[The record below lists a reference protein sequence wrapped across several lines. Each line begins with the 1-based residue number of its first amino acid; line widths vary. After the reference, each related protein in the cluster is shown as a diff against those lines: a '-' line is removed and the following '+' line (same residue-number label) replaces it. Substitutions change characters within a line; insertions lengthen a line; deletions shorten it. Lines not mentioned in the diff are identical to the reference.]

1 MDRLFIEKI
10 QTTLE
15 GFPEI
20 IFGNVFGS
28 YASGKPTVNS
38 DVDLSVAAYNKLS
51 FTMLQE
57 LRQRLNDCLDR
68 DIDLVDLNVVSGLIL
83 KEALTTGKVIIN
95 KDPELYSALMKKML
109 YNQADMMPYYNRIL
123 KERREEFING

>member
-68 DIDLVDLNVVSGLIL
+68 DIDLVDLNAVSGLIL